1 MCVCSGRYADSVA
14 DSGISVLS
22 ICTHLSRKSLTSG
35 ISDAGRV
42 SGLTHFAIA
51 GVRGCVPAS
60 ITSFVT
66 SVDRRER
73 KREAENKSRMM
84 KLRVE

>member
-1 MCVCSGRYADSVA
+1 MRACACVRKIRRDSVV

-42 SGLTHFAIA
+42 SGLTHFTIV
-51 GVRGCVPAS
+51 GGCVGVFPHLQQVLSQVLTDAC
-60 ITSFVT
+60 
-66 SVDRRER
+66 ER
-73 KREAENKSRMM
+73 A
-84 KLRVE
+84 